1 MLSPLKTIFW
11 MTLHTASAL
20 AATLILN
27 LDIADALT
35 EDTTSVLKH
44 MQAAAVIYF
53 HEKASKAI
61 RTYGYQPT
69 SIWEATVQDTIDT
82 GVQLTQHPD
91 LIVQT
96 VILAVIAAA
105 IRYGYMLYQVKKQ
118 HRPQRQSSLITA
130 GRTLTLQRLLAKLSG
145 ILTINSTSTSCTRQK
160 PRTRRQHANSW
171 LQWLYKALQLMV

>member
-44 MQAAAVIYF
+44 MQTAAVIYF
-53 HEKASKAI
+53 QEQASKAI

-69 SIWEATVQDTIDT
+69 SIWEATVQDAIDT
-82 GVQLTQHPD
+82 GVQLTQHPHY
-91 LIVQT
+91 IVQT

-145 ILTINSTSTSCTRQK
+145 ILTSTSCTRQK
-160 PRTRRQHANSW
+160 HHTRRQHTIDWIYW
-171 LQWLYKALQLMV
+171 LCEALRRLMMMM